1 MWVRVFVHDKF
12 QSFIFKMLYRLDTPP
27 CHITIQNL
35 NKEPERS
42 IQNNVYP
49 KIQEFNISLTSALQT
64 LNKKIL
70 LRF

>member
-1 MWVRVFVHDKF
+1 MWVRVFVRDKF

-42 IQNNVYP
+42 IQNNVYQYSR
-49 KIQEFNISLTSALQT
+49 IQHIIDKRTANT
-64 LNKKIL
+64 
-70 LRF
+70 

>member
-12 QSFIFKMLYRLDTPP
+12 QSFIFKMLYRLHTPP

-49 KIQEFNISLTSALQT
+49 KIQEFNISLTSALQI
-64 LNKKIL
+64 LNKKI
-70 LRF
+70 F